1 MAVVKMSKKLKEEI
15 LDNAK
20 ELFDK
25 QLSRMKEE
33 IQNYGSIHASIQDHI
48 VYKCNKIDW
57 NKEVHDEVLTL
68 ARKHDLIGTGSKHIV
83 CYQKTADVKVKV
95 LEPKEDE
102 PDKLEQTFVQDYDI
116 RLQKDTY
123 IHSLSTNGWRKEEMN
138 ATWRFELNKT
148 YEDVHIQHMVDKIK
162 IMMAKKN
169 EREKFIDLVKATLEV
184 SNSLRQFLKA
194 WPEGQSLVPDEYL
207 NELNRKTGRNK
218 SKVEES
224 LDEETR
230 KALSGTLLINKMQQ
244 D

>member
-20 ELFDK
+20 GLFDK
-25 QLSRMKEE
+25 QLSRMTEE
-33 IQNYGSIHASIQDHI
+33 VQNYGSIHASIQDHI
-48 VYKCNKIDW
+48 VHKCNKIEW
-57 NKEVHDEVLTL
+57 NKNIHDEVLAL
-68 ARKHDLIGTGSKHIV
+68 ARKHDLIGTGSQHIV
-83 CYQKTADVKVKV
+83 CYQKTADLKVKI

-102 PDKLEQTFVQDYDI
+102 PDKLTYNFSHNYTI

-123 IHSLSTNGWRKEEMN
+123 IQSLSTNGWQKDNMN
-138 ATWRFELNKT
+138 AVWEFERSKT
-148 YEDVHIQHMVDKIK
+148 YEDVHLQHMVDKIK
-162 IMMAKKN
+162 TMMAKKN
-169 EREKFIDLVKATLEV
+169 EREKFIDLVKSTLEV
-184 SNSLRQFLKA
+184 ANSLRQFLKA

-218 SKVEES
+218 SKVEEQ